1 MAADFVQ
8 LLRAPQ
14 TASGG
19 SATTVITTDVAAV
32 VGERIVIALG
42 WFEAGSSITGV
53 VDSAGNTYAIDI
65 QSYSGVGI
73 AICSAPVTTE
83 LPAAG
88 TITVTYSTSAVAWR
102 NLHTFT
108 LSGIASDSAVD
119 TTNATPDDD
128 QNMATTATNS
138 STEDAIIVG
147 AFAMRKATDVGW
159 VAGGGSTEIAEGHIP
174 NLNFASQY
182 RVLTASGSNNSS
194 GAYSSSDALDGM
206 AAHVIYKGGGGAA
219 PVLVVPPIRRVF

>member
-1 MAADFVQ
+1 MAAAFVQ
-8 LLRAPQ
+8 SIGTR
-14 TASGG
+14 TAVGG
-19 SATTVITTDVAAV
+19 ATTTVLTTTATAA
-32 VGERIVIALG
+32 VGERIVVATG

-73 AICSAPVTTE
+73 AICSAHVE
-83 LPAAG
+83 FQLASG
-88 TITVTYSTSAVAWR
+88 QTITVTYSASAADWR
-102 NLHTFT
+102 NIHAAT
-108 LSGIASDSAVD
+108 LSGIASSSAVD

-128 QNMATTATNS
+128 NNMATTATNS
-138 STEDAIIVG
+138 STEDAVIFG
-147 AFAMRKATDVGW
+147 AFGMRKLADEAWT
-159 VAGGGSTEIAEGHIP
+159 AGGSSTEISETHIP

-194 GAYSSSDALDGM
+194 GAYGATDTLDGM

>member
-1 MAADFVQ
+1 MTAAFVQ
-8 LLRAPQ
+8 SIGTR
-14 TASGG
+14 TAAGG
-19 SATTVITTDVAAV
+19 ATTTVLTTTATAA
-32 VGERIVIALG
+32 VGERIVVATG

-53 VDSAGNTYAIDI
+53 IDSAGNTYAIDI

-73 AICSAPVTTE
+73 AICSAHVE
-83 LPAAG
+83 FQLASG
-88 TITVTYSTSAVAWR
+88 QTITVTYSTSAADWR
-102 NLHTFT
+102 NIHAATF
-108 LSGIASDSAVD
+108 SGIAAASAVD

-138 STEDAIIVG
+138 STEDAIIFG

-159 VAGGGSTEIAEGHIP
+159 TAGGSSTEIADDTHIP

-194 GAYSSSDALDGM
+194 GAWSTSDLLDGM